1 MGGGPFGKS
10 RLRSTGNL
18 ERKARGLIRKAKE
31 GAPNV
36 FISFAFEDK
45 SEVDALRMSAKNPKS
60 PIEFRDYSVKEAIDS
75 ERAPYIKQQITERI
89 ERCST
94 TLVYLS
100 KNATE
105 SKWVDWEIRKSVEL
119 GKRVFAVHK
128 GDTPP
133 RSLPAAVKENG
144 ISVVAWKDLDE
155 KL

>member
-10 RLRSTGNL
+10 SLRSTGSL
-18 ERKARGLIRKAKE
+18 ERKARDIIRKAKE
-31 GAPNV
+31 SAPNV

-45 SEVDALRMSAKNPKS
+45 AEVDLLRASAKNSKS

-75 ERAPYIKQQITERI
+75 ARAAYIKQQIAERI

-119 GKRVFAVHK
+119 GKRVIAVHK

-133 RSLPAAVKENG
+133 RSLPKAVKEND
-144 ISVVAWKDLDE
+144 ISVVAWKDLDGE
-155 KL
+155 L